1 MPKTNSA
8 PPDDYLVRLQ
18 NAIRRL
24 NGCESKYVETVT
36 VSQPFLSFRYNTVWQ
51 GDVAVFEVYGHPKAQ
66 RAYAWSSMADNE
78 EAKYVVVL
86 EIPPVS
92 SPQTAVQAAMA
103 AQIVN
108 GTFRS
113 P

>member
-8 PPDDYLVRLQ
+8 PPDDCLVRLQ

-24 NGCESKYVETVT
+24 NGCESKYIETVT
-36 VSQPFLSFRYNTVWQ
+36 VSQPFLSFRHNIVWQ
-51 GDVAVFEVYGHPKAQ
+51 GDVAVFEVYGHSKAQ
-66 RAYAWSSMADNE
+66 RAYAWPSRADNE
-78 EAKYVVVL
+78 EAQYVVVL

-92 SPQTAVQAAMA
+92 SPQTAVQAAIA

>member
-8 PPDDYLVRLQ
+8 PPDNYLVRLQ

-24 NGCESKYVETVT
+24 NSCESKYVETVT
-36 VSQPFLSFRYNTVWQ
+36 VSQPFLSFRHNTVWQ
-51 GDVAVFEVYGHPKAQ
+51 GEVAVFEVYGHPKAR
-66 RAYAWSSMADNE
+66 RAYAWVNNE
-78 EAKYVVVL
+78 ETRYVVVL

-103 AQIVN
+103 AQIAN

>member
-18 NAIRRL
+18 NAIRQL
-24 NGCESKYVETVT
+24 NGCESKYVATVT
-36 VSQPFLSFRYNTVWQ
+36 VSHSFLSFRQNRLWQ
-51 GDVAVFEVYGHPKAQ
+51 GDVAVFEVYGHPRAQ
-66 RAYAWSSMADNE
+66 RAYAWSSMAENE
-78 EAKYVVVL
+78 ETRYVVVL

-92 SPQTAVQAAMA
+92 SPQTAVQAAIA

-108 GTFRS
+108 GTFR
-113 P
+113 

>member
-1 MPKTNSA
+1 MPKISSA
-8 PPDDYLVRLQ
+8 PPDDFLVRLQ

-24 NGCESKYVETVT
+24 NGCESRYVETVT
-36 VSQPFLSFRYNTVWQ
+36 VSQPFLSFRGNTVWG

-66 RAYAWSSMADNE
+66 RAYAWSSTPDNE
-78 EAKYVVVL
+78 ETRVVVVL

-92 SPQTAVQAAMA
+92 SPQTAVQAAIA

-108 GTFRS
+108 GTFR
-113 P
+113 